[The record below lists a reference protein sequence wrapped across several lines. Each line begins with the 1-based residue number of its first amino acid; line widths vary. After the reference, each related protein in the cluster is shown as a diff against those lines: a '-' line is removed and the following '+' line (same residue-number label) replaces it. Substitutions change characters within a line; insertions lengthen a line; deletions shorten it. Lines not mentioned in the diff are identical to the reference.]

1 MVGRGVAFYEAK
13 KKEFSS
19 QLAHEEMQVERRSLI
34 RRMGKIGQMIVG
46 VGSMALIT
54 ILMVLVVSAV
64 VGLLLLLVLYLLKS
78 FLGIDM
84 FKDSH
89 LSDWF

>member
-34 RRMGKIGQMIVG
+34 RRMGQIGQMIVG
-46 VGSMALIT
+46 GGQYGIDHDPYGAGGVCGSGI
-54 ILMVLVVSAV
+54 AV
-64 VGLLLLLVLYLLKS
+64 VAGAVFAK
-78 FLGIDM
+78 
-84 FKDSH
+84 K
-89 LSDWF
+89 LSGN